1 MILWQNN
8 RSFGAARKHGIFV
21 RYVNRQVPFTPPEGG
36 KKMKQSRKVVIL
48 AAALCF
54 AGFTASAG
62 AATLKAS
69 HQWPGGKGD
78 VRDEMV
84 QIIAKEVEKAGVDLT
99 IKIYPGKSLFKPKEQ
114 WNAMVKGQLDISAFP
129 LDYASGRHPQFSAT
143 LMPGLVKNHDHA
155 KRLNS
160 SPFMDD
166 IKKIINDAGVVVLAD
181 AWLAGGF
188 ASKKNCILEP
198 ESIKGQVTRAAGP
211 AFEKML
217 AGAGA
222 SISSMSSSAIYQA
235 MQTGVLDAANTSSG
249 SFVSYRIYEQVKC
262 LTAPGDYALWFMYE
276 PILMSKK
283 SWDKLNKAQQDALMA
298 AGKKAEEYMFAEAK
312 GLDSKMVDIFT
323 KAGVQVVTM
332 TAEQAAAWRAIANE
346 TSYKS
351 FAEGV
356 PGGKELIEK
365 ALAVE

>member
-1 MILWQNN
+1 MSLFKRTIVWTV
-8 RSFGAARKHGIFV
+8 A
-21 RYVNRQVPFTPPEGG
+21 
-36 KKMKQSRKVVIL
+36 L
-48 AAALCF
+48 ALVAV
-54 AGFTASAG
+54 AGTAG
-62 AATLKAS
+62 AVSLKAS

-84 QIIAKEVEKAGVDLT
+84 QIIAKEVGKANVGLD
-99 IKIYPGKSLFKPKEQ
+99 IKVYPGAALFKAKEQ

-129 LDYASGRHPQFSAT
+129 LDYASGRHPQFSST

-155 KRLNS
+155 KRLNN
-160 SPFMDD
+160 SPFMAD

-188 ASKKNCILEP
+188 ASTKNCILGP
-198 ESIKGQVTRAAGP
+198 DTIQGQVTRAAGP
-211 AFEKML
+211 AFEQML

-222 SISSMSSSAIYQA
+222 SIASMSSADIYQA
-235 MQTGVLDAANTSSG
+235 MQTGVLDACNTSSG
-249 SFVSYRIYEQVKC
+249 SFVSYRLYEQVKC

-276 PILMSKK
+276 PVLMSKK

-298 AGKKAEEYMFAEAK
+298 AGKKAEDYMFEQAK
-312 GLDSKMVDIFT
+312 GLDDKMVGVYK
-323 KAGVQVVTM
+323 KAGVEVVTM
-332 TAEQAAAWRAIANE
+332 SGEQAAAWKAIADK
-346 TSYKS
+346 TSYKN
-351 FAEGV
+351 FAEKV

>member
-1 MILWQNN
+1 MKSIQ
-8 RSFGAARKHGIFV
+8 SIARLSI
-21 RYVNRQVPFTPPEGG
+21 
-36 KKMKQSRKVVIL
+36 I
-48 AAALCF
+48 AAALSV
-54 AGFTASAG
+54 AGTAQAVS
-62 AATLKAS
+62 LKAS

-78 VRDEMV
+78 ARDEMV
-84 QIIAKEVEKAGVDLT
+84 QIIAREAAAANVDLD
-99 IKIYPGKSLFKPKEQ
+99 IKVYPGKSLFKPKEQ
-114 WNAMVKGQLDISAFP
+114 WGAMVKGQLDISAFP
-129 LDYASGRHPQFSAT
+129 LDYASGRHPQFSST

-155 KRLNS
+155 LRLNS

-188 ASKKNCILEP
+188 ASKKNCILGP
-198 ESIKGQVTRAAGP
+198 DTMAGQVTRAAGP
-211 AFEKML
+211 AFEQML

-222 SISSMSSSAIYQA
+222 SIASMPSSEIYQA

-283 SWDKLNKAQQDALMA
+283 SWDSLNPAQQEALMA
-298 AGKKAEEYMFAEAK
+298 AGKKAEEYMTAQAK
-312 GLDSKMVDIFT
+312 GLDDKMVDVFS
-323 KAGVQVVTM
+323 KAGVEVVTM
-332 TAEQAAAWRAIANE
+332 NAEQAAAWKAIAQE
-346 TSYKS
+346 TSYKNFS
-351 FAEGV
+351 ENV
-356 PGGKELIEK
+356 PGGAELIEK